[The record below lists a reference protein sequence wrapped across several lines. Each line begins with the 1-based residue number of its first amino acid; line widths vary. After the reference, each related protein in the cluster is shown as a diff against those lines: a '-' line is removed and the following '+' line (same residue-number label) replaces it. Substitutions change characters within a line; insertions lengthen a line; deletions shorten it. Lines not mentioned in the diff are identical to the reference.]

1 MNAYELADWTK
12 EQFSRGWINGY
23 LNFFREIEGTLRQ
36 QADRIAELEVT
47 KFHLEGDVNRLEDQ
61 VNELL
66 VAKHFKDIGRTK

>member
-1 MNAYELADWTK
+1 MNAYELAD
-12 EQFSRGWINGY
+12 E
-23 LNFFREIEGTLRQ
+23 LNKVVFQHSYPLLFDKSANMLRQ
-36 QADRIAELEVT
+36 QADRIKELEVT